1 MPNSVIMYV
10 DFRTLVRDKRLY
22 IPPSSSITPQILIPS
37 DFYLRANKSF
47 LRAITEIGYSDP
59 TDKMTEESR
68 KELNDDQMNLS
79 KLHGFKN
86 KTNKILTVKFKKE
99 DFVLATAFP
108 WTNQVLL
115 CDIDAPNDL
124 KTIFDS
130 NRTILEKA
138 DKVPAPDN
146 IKASL
151 NAQIK
156 KIKNA
161 SINVKSLMV
170 VHENI
175 FLYDNENMITETYVP
190 YFL

>member
-1 MPNSVIMYV
+1 MYV

-37 DFYLRANKSF
+37 DFYLRSNKSF
-47 LRAITEIGYSDP
+47 LRAITEIGYSEP
-59 TDKMTEESR
+59 TDKMTEDSR

-124 KTIFDS
+124 KTVFDS

-151 NAQIK
+151 NAQIE

>member
-1 MPNSVIMYV
+1 MYV

-47 LRAITEIGYSDP
+47 LRAITEIGYSEP

-108 WTNQVLL
+108 
-115 CDIDAPNDL
+115 
-124 KTIFDS
+124 
-130 NRTILEKA
+130 
-138 DKVPAPDN
+138 
-146 IKASL
+146 
-151 NAQIK
+151 
-156 KIKNA
+156 
-161 SINVKSLMV
+161 
-170 VHENI
+170 
-175 FLYDNENMITETYVP
+175 
-190 YFL
+190 